1 MKTAVIHRYQIA
13 PLGLTV
19 VNMPKGARVVSVEP
33 GSKGWNVYASHI
45 TPPADGVLEIKR
57 RAFTCVKTGTEFP
70 AGAEYLTTIRGG
82 LHVLELP
89 TVGHVQD
96 WLDIYPQIDEKD
108 ADATI
113 EPKA

>member
-19 VNMPKGARVVSVEP
+19 VNMPKGARVVNVQP

-45 TPPADGVLEIKR
+45 TPPADKPLEMQQR
-57 RAFTCVKTGTEFP
+57 GFVSLKTGTEFP
-70 AGAEYLTTIRGG
+70 VGANYLTTIRGG

-89 TVGHVQD
+89 TAGHVQD
-96 WLDIYPQIDEKD
+96 WLDLYPQIDEKD
-108 ADATI
+108 ADAVI